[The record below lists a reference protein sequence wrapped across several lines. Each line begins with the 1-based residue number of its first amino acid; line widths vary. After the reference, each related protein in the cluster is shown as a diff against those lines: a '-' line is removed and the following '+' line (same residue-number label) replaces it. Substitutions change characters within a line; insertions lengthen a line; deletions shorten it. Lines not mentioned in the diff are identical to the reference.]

1 MEFSILYA
9 IPRNAFL
16 DSFFLALTKLVGSY
30 GQLWLILGIV
40 LLLFKKTRKT
50 GAAVIVSFIAVFIVG
65 QVFLKGLFSRMRPCQ
80 IDQTFPMLIQSPTSN
95 SFPSTHT
102 GFSFGGATAIY
113 KNHKKAGIAALI
125 FAALVGFSRLYL
137 FVHFPTD
144 VLVGMIV
151 GIVMGILSTKLIDRE
166 MERMEKKRGEDQD
179 SEKQSV

>member
-95 SFPSTHT
+95 SFPSTHP
-102 GFSFGGATAIY
+102 
-113 KNHKKAGIAALI
+113 
-125 FAALVGFSRLYL
+125 LVSLL
-137 FVHFPTD
+137 
-144 VLVGMIV
+144 
-151 GIVMGILSTKLIDRE
+151 
-166 MERMEKKRGEDQD
+166 KRNR
-179 SEKQSV
+179 